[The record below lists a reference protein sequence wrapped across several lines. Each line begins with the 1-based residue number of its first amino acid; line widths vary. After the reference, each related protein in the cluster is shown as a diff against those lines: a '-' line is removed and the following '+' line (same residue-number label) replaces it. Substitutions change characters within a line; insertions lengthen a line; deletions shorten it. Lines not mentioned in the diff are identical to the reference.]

1 MLSSQPSQMTYP
13 LTEDAWTTVYSKSLP
28 ARYATANSI
37 SIKKTVNWCA
47 KRTVGLPLRDGIPV
61 LLENEARALS
71 LDEKHA

>member
-1 MLSSQPSQMTYP
+1 M
-13 LTEDAWTTVYSKSLP
+13 P

-37 SIKKTVNWCA
+37 SIKKPGTGA
-47 KRTVGLPLRDGIPV
+47 KRTGYLPAARRHSV

>member
-1 MLSSQPSQMTYP
+1 MTYP

-37 SIKKTVNWCA
+37 SIKKT
-47 KRTVGLPLRDGIPV
+47 RTGVQSGRVGLPLRDGIPV